1 MVDEKR
7 CKAVEKGLR
16 LSDGSQDEGF
26 QTSFFFCFLSLSMQ
40 LLRSLCCVNLQTE
53 DRRNARARASTP
65 RTGDRG
71 TGKAR

>member
-1 MVDEKR
+1 MMVDEKK
-7 CKAVEKGLR
+7 CQAVEKDLR
-16 LSDGSQDEGF
+16 LSDGSQDGGF
-26 QTSFFFCFLSLSMQ
+26 QTYFFCFLSLSVQ
-40 LLRSLCCVNLQTE
+40 LLRSPCCVNLQTE